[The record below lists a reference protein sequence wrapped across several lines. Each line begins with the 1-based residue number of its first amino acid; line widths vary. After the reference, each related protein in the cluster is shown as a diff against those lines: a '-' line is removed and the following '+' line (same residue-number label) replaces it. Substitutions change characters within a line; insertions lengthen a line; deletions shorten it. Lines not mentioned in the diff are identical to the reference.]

1 MRWGINGERE
11 ESDRGKMSKRI
22 QRGREREQCLALISQ
37 SVAHP
42 AAEAAFVTMTDPRC
56 LDAARHQHHYSTLLM
71 YTHTRK
77 HTQKKAHN
85 TYSKHTRRGG
95 NARYIASTHAQV
107 WLMCWCEIYKDTQN
121 THIQIQEHDMLGI
134 DMLCYRSYDLDTLSG
149 LGLKL
154 MIIYNIH
161 LSQLID

>member
-1 MRWGINGERE
+1 
-11 ESDRGKMSKRI
+11 
-22 QRGREREQCLALISQ
+22 
-37 SVAHP
+37 
-42 AAEAAFVTMTDPRC
+42 
-56 LDAARHQHHYSTLLM
+56 
-71 YTHTRK
+71 
-77 HTQKKAHN
+77 
-85 TYSKHTRRGG
+85 
-95 NARYIASTHAQV
+95 
-107 WLMCWCEIYKDTQN
+107 MCWCEIYKDTQN